1 MDDISSLDL
10 VIGSIVIILG
20 IKGFFSG
27 FVKEIFSFL
36 GLVLGIY
43 AGSAISSKIALSM
56 GNNFLHIENKT
67 ILTLIIFLVILAVI
81 WLSLVTVGTLLSQ
94 LVKATGLGFFN
105 NILGFIIGGGKYF
118 IIFAVIVTALSN
130 VKLLKNTMANF
141 EKDSLL
147 YPYLLLAGDFLIQ
160 LKPQDFNIAK
170 MDKNDSLK
178 TMPNDIND
186 TNQLKRL

>member
-170 MDKNDSLK
+170 IDKNDSLK

>member
-43 AGSAISSKIALSM
+43 AGSTISSKIALSM

-67 ILTLIIFLVILAVI
+67 ILTLIIFLIILAVI

>member
-67 ILTLIIFLVILAVI
+67 ILTLIIFLIILAVI
-81 WLSLVTVGTLLSQ
+81 WLSLVTVGALLSQ

-130 VKLLKNTMANF
+130 VKLLKNTMSNF

-147 YPYLLLAGDFLIQ
+147 YPYLLLTGDFLVQ
-160 LKPQDFNIAK
+160 LKPQDFNISK
-170 MDKNDSLK
+170 IDKNNSLK
-178 TMPNDIND
+178 TMPDDTND

>member
-10 VIGSIVIILG
+10 IIGSIVIILG

-43 AGSAISSKIALSM
+43 AGSTISSKIALSM

-67 ILTLIIFLVILAVI
+67 ILTLIVFLIILAAI

-130 VKLLKNTMANF
+130 VKLLKNTMTNF

-160 LKPQDFNIAK
+160 LKPQDFNITK
-170 MDKNDSLK
+170 IDKNDSLK
-178 TMPNDIND
+178 TIPNDAND

>member
-141 EKDSLL
+141 EKDSLS

-170 MDKNDSLK
+170 IDKNDSLK

>member
-147 YPYLLLAGDFLIQ
+147 YPYLLLSGDFLIQ
-160 LKPQDFNIAK
+160 LKPQDFNITK
-170 MDKNDSLK
+170 IDKNDSLK

>member
-147 YPYLLLAGDFLIQ
+147 YPYLLLSGDFLIQ

-170 MDKNDSLK
+170 IDKNDSLK

>member
-10 VIGSIVIILG
+10 IIGSIVIILG

-43 AGSAISSKIALSM
+43 AGSTISSKIALSM

-67 ILTLIIFLVILAVI
+67 ILTLIVFLIILAAI
-81 WLSLVTVGTLLSQ
+81 WLSLVTIGTLLSQ

-160 LKPQDFNIAK
+160 LKPQDFNITK
-170 MDKNDSLK
+170 IDKNDSLK
-178 TMPNDIND
+178 TIPNDAND

>member
-10 VIGSIVIILG
+10 IIGSIVIILG

-43 AGSAISSKIALSM
+43 AGSTISSKIALSM

-67 ILTLIIFLVILAVI
+67 ILTLIIFLIILAVI

-130 VKLLKNTMANF
+130 VKLLKNTMSNF
-141 EKDSLL
+141 EKESLL
-147 YPYLLLAGDFLIQ
+147 YPYLILAGDFLVQ
-160 LKPQDFNIAK
+160 LKPQDFNITK
-170 MDKNDSLK
+170 IDKNDSLK
-178 TMPNDIND
+178 TIPNDAND